1 MIKQLL
7 LSSIFLAL
15 LIAGSTRAWGG
26 NQGLDDPYQSNYV
39 LAVSQDTI
47 APIQDRY
54 GDYINNPS
62 TNPFDL
68 SDPEAVE
75 QTIEYDPITGQYIV
89 SERIGETLFRPPT
102 YISFEEYM
110 ELTRQRDQK
119 RYFDQ
124 LAGFERGNSL
134 ALDDPLAGVDVQSS
148 LIDRLFGGNEINI
161 QPQGSIDLTFGFDY
175 QYVENPILTERQKR
189 NGGFDFDMAIQ
200 MNVTGQIGEK
210 LKLSTNYNTQATFNF
225 DNQIKLDYNSDAF
238 GEDDILKKIE
248 AGNVSLPLRG
258 QLIQGAQSLFGLKTE
273 LQFGHL
279 RLTAIASQQ
288 QSENE
293 NITIQGGSQVTEF
306 EVKSDSYDENR
317 HFFLSHYNRAA
328 YEPALENLPQINTL
342 FHLENLEVW
351 VTNDRNEVE
360 DTRDIVAFADLA
372 EPERLTSP
380 NAVQTIPDPRYQEIC
395 DGRPLPENGSNDLYR
410 RVVANEDLRDID
422 RSVAI
427 LQSSQFGLRQS
438 IDFEKV
444 RARKLSTREYT
455 VHPELG
461 FISLNIPL
469 QADQVLAVSYRYK
482 YNGEVFR
489 VGEMSVNTDDVAT
502 DTSQTSQV
510 LFTKLLKSTTQQV
523 NVPAWDL
530 MMKNVYSIGAY
541 QVNNE
546 DFRLDMFYEDPG

>member
-39 LAVSQDTI
+39 LAVAQDTI
-47 APIQDRY
+47 PPIQDRY

-75 QTIEYDPITGQYIV
+75 QNIEYDPITGQYIV
-89 SERIGETLFRPPT
+89 SERIGEMLFRPPT

-328 YEPALENLPQINTL
+328 YEPA
-342 FHLENLEVW
+342 
-351 VTNDRNEVE
+351 
-360 DTRDIVAFADLA
+360 
-372 EPERLTSP
+372 
-380 NAVQTIPDPRYQEIC
+380 
-395 DGRPLPENGSNDLYR
+395 
-410 RVVANEDLRDID
+410 
-422 RSVAI
+422 
-427 LQSSQFGLRQS
+427 
-438 IDFEKV
+438 
-444 RARKLSTREYT
+444 
-455 VHPELG
+455 
-461 FISLNIPL
+461 
-469 QADQVLAVSYRYK
+469 
-482 YNGEVFR
+482 
-489 VGEMSVNTDDVAT
+489 
-502 DTSQTSQV
+502 
-510 LFTKLLKSTTQQV
+510 
-523 NVPAWDL
+523 
-530 MMKNVYSIGAY
+530 
-541 QVNNE
+541 
-546 DFRLDMFYEDPG
+546 